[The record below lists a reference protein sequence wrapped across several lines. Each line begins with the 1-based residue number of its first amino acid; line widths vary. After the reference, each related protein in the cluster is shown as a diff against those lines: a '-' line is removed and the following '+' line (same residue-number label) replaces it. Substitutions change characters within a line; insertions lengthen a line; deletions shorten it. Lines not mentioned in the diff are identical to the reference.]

1 MKTVRTVLL
10 VVVVIAVLWF
20 IGMTL
25 KRAAPTKAV
34 AVTPAVPATPT
45 RVYGQVEPAGGE
57 VPILPPLTRQV
68 AATYV
73 REGDSVMKGQRLCL
87 LEGSVEN
94 AELNSALG
102 RAEVAQRALALSR
115 DVLLRNQGL
124 HAGNNIPELEFTQS
138 KLKYELDSATLGT
151 AGKEVEAQRARANQ
165 LLLTAPRAG
174 KVYRFDVR
182 IGPDPDY
189 RRDAP
194 DNHRLGAPQVRLFVE
209 AFWMSR
215 VKPAKRAR
223 VYDAETDEQIGTG
236 TVTEVVPYMDRRV
249 FRTEDVQER
258 FDTKFRQ
265 VILPL
270 VTDRQDIP
278 LGLHA
283 GGGSGSGLNQGLGV
297 GVRGQRA

>member
-10 VVVVIAVLWF
+10 VAVVIAVLWF

-73 REGDSVMKGQRLCL
+73 REGDSVVKGQRLCL

-124 HAGNNIPELEFTQS
+124 HAGNNVSEFEFTQS

-174 KVYRFDVR
+174 KVYKFDVR
-182 IGPDPDY
+182 TGQTLTTVETPRIIIGS
-189 RRDAP
+189 AQ
-194 DNHRLGAPQVRLFVE
+194 PQVRLFVE

-215 VKPAKRAR
+215 VKPGARYR

-249 FRTEDVQER
+249 FRTEGVQER

-278 LGLHA
+278 LGLYVA
-283 GGGSGSGLNQGLGV
+283 AVQE
-297 GVRGQRA
+297 AD